1 MSPLI
6 VTGAHEIEQGSREF
20 SEMYTDTQPKFRT
33 VATAF
38 AAATIYTGLLLTVST
53 SPARAAAPADRDFVR
68 NVETQIARTEWAP
81 STKTGV
87 ATIAVRLDAEGKV
100 SSATVAG
107 STGHAALDR
116 EALNTA
122 RSVAYPKT
130 GRARTVAVVLTYGD
144 AKKPSKL
151 QSAALVGRY
160 VNAKGEALAAET
172 LAPNVG

>member
-6 VTGAHEIEQGSREF
+6 VNGAREIEQGSREF

-87 ATIAVRLDAEGKV
+87 SAGLPASACAYSPSCPRLTTPGPDAIGSGRCIAWNSR
-100 SSATVAG
+100 
-107 STGHAALDR
+107 
-116 EALNTA
+116 
-122 RSVAYPKT
+122 
-130 GRARTVAVVLTYGD
+130 
-144 AKKPSKL
+144 
-151 QSAALVGRY
+151 
-160 VNAKGEALAAET
+160 LAAQAIAT
-172 LAPNVG
+172 AAARMIHPRIAT